1 MAPTPPPD
9 PEVPDPVSS
18 GDLEIDALVANAKGA
33 LWHIINE
40 MEALAASVKAARAEF
55 EAFRTEWQAE
65 RGSSDD
71 RWRVHGPDD
80 DK

>member
-1 MAPTPPPD
+1 
-9 PEVPDPVSS
+9 
-18 GDLEIDALVANAKGA
+18 
-33 LWHIINE
+33 